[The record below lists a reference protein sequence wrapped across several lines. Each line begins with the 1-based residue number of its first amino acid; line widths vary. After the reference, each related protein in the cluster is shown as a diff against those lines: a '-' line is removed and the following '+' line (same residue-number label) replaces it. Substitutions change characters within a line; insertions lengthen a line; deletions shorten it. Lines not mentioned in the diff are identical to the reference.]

1 MRGFFG
7 VINVIRKKTL
17 LFVTRPLY
25 DNFMILTVIGNTV
38 ILALNGF
45 VNTDNP
51 PFSDINTSF
60 TIIFAIDLVLKVFAY
75 GVYFFGDIMNLF
87 DTFVVGI
94 SVIELSFGSSAANL
108 SALRAIR
115 ILRAFRVLRMTR
127 FVRSLSFMRK
137 IMSVIS
143 GIIT

>member
-25 DNFMILTVIGNTV
+25 DNFMIIIVIGNTV
-38 ILALNGF
+38 ILSLNGF
-45 VNTDNP
+45 VNTDDP
-51 PFSDINTSF
+51 PFSTINTAF
-60 TIIFAIDLVLKVFAY
+60 TFIFAVDLVLKVFAY

-87 DTFVVGI
+87 DTFVVCI

-137 IMSVIS
+137 IMAVIS